1 MNGSDPSTTG
11 TDNGTDLVIHSTPTD
26 PASASVNP
34 ATVCSGE
41 STPFTLT
48 YEGGSAGGSG
58 GELKWYEGSCGTGTY
73 IGSGNGVTVTR
84 TLTSNA
90 TFYCRWESISC
101 GNSACTST
109 TVTVNPI
116 LPVSVYITATST
128 TICEGSNVT
137 FTAHPTNGGTP
148 PTYQW
153 NRNGTPLPG
162 ETGAT
167 FTTNTLVNHDEIT
180 VTMTSTATCPNPA
193 TVTSE
198 KLTITVNPNLEP
210 SVTILESAN
219 PVCQGSQVTFT
230 ATPVNG
236 GSTPSYQWKVNGTNT
251 GTNSPIFNYTPNNG
265 DQVSVT
271 MTTSATCRTKEDDDS
286 NIISMVVNPV
296 VTPSVSVSASDNNF
310 CPGTTITFTATP
322 THGGTTPTY
331 QWKINGTPVG
341 SNSNTFVSS
350 TLNNGDIVS
359 VTLTSNAPC
368 VTPPEVSDDITMV
381 VKPGTLAVPST
392 ITGETAV
399 CPGTPQTYSVPS
411 DPAATTYTWT
421 LPAGWSLDSG
431 QGTHFITVT
440 SGIYGQNGTISVTA
454 GNACGTSTART
465 LNVAVNPGTPAQPA
479 AISGSTE
486 VCPNTS
492 NHTYSI
498 APVSGATIYTWSL
511 PSGWTINSGQNS
523 TVITV
528 TSGDSG
534 NGYVTV
540 TAGNSCGTST
550 PQSLPVTVK
559 AGTPSVPSAISGTA
573 AVCPGTPVT
582 YSVTPDP
589 AATSYNWIVPAG
601 WNITSGGGTHSIT
614 VTSGSYGQD
623 GSISVTAANS
633 CGTSSPSTLNVS
645 VNHGAPATP
654 GAISGNNNLCI
665 NSTGITYSVAPDPTA
680 TAYTWS
686 VPSSGWSI
694 TSGQGTPS
702 ITIST
707 SGSAVSGNITVFATN
722 GCGNSNPTILWV
734 DITMGVPATPGPISG
749 TLIAICPE
757 KSPSYSVDPVNG
769 ATSYTWQVPAGWI
782 ITSGNGT
789 PSINTKVP
797 SGASSGYVT
806 VTANNVCGSSGA
818 SSLQVSVNNNAY
830 ISAGPDQTVCYGTSS
845 VNLAGAIGGAIN
857 NKNAWDWIED
867 TFYALHT
874 GIVNPDILNTRY
886 NLPNNGNITGQV
898 KIKIKPTKFVG
909 CPVTE
914 DEMIINVLPIPD
926 ATFAGTTPIEICSG
940 NSASLAISGTANTTV
955 TFKINGGADQTLTL
969 DNNGNGTI
977 QTGTLTVATT
987 TNFVYQLTRIAYDT
1001 LSTCYSV
1008 LNKSFTVTIYPL
1020 ATVNAGPDNTICS
1033 GETYT
1038 MQGSFGGGAASATW
1052 TTSGNGTFSSNAPNA
1067 VYTPGSAD
1075 LSAGSVTL
1083 TYTSE
1088 DPAGPCGSVS
1098 DQMVLTLKPAPTVEA
1113 GDNLTICQSANPS
1126 PVVLAGAS
1134 FTVASS
1140 AAWSI
1145 TSGGGELSA
1154 TAFTSSPATVTYT
1167 PQPGYTGTVT
1177 LTLTTN
1183 DPDGP
1188 CSAVSD
1194 TRTIQVNPAP
1204 GVNAGADQEICA
1216 GSTVTLN
1223 GNITSPASSASW
1235 SGGGGSFD
1243 PGPSD
1248 LHAIYTPSS
1257 AEVLAGTVTLTLTTD
1272 DPDGPCG
1279 AVSDQVV
1286 ITIRP
1291 LAVAQAGPDQPI
1303 CSGSTISLNGSVG
1316 GGATSGSWTGG
1327 SGTFNPDRNSL
1338 QAIYTPSPA
1347 EVNAGTVTL
1356 SLQTNDPDGACTAA
1370 TDDILITINAAATV
1384 DAGID
1389 QVICSGTP
1397 VTLAGSS
1404 GGGANSV
1411 TWTGGNGT
1419 FTPDANTA
1427 TATYTP
1433 TPAEIAAGTV
1443 TLTLTT
1449 DDPVGPCGA
1458 VSDAMVIT
1466 IEKGV
1471 VITTQPVNT
1480 GICAN
1485 KGNAALSV
1493 AASGTI
1499 TGYQWYKGTPPS
1511 GTPVSEGGHIS
1522 GTATSTL
1529 LFSPATLSDD
1539 GTYYVV
1545 VKGKTP
1551 CSDIPSNTASLN
1563 VDESIAIT
1571 NPPSPQT
1578 VCEGGS
1584 VTFSVTATPADG
1596 LQYQWKLN
1604 GTPISGANAATYSIE
1619 HATPANAGNYTVE
1632 ITGPTGYTCSSIESV
1647 SAMLTVIPTPV
1658 VNQPADVSFCSG
1670 TTTPSIVFTGGAD
1683 GTVYNWINSNTA
1695 IGLGASGQGDITAFT
1710 AAHSGTT
1717 PLSATITV
1725 TPTIVQGGVT
1735 CTGASKTFTIT
1746 VNATPAASVTPS
1758 QSTICSGSAISI
1770 SLSANI
1776 TGTTF
1781 TWTSQVISGT
1791 VEGNGNCT
1799 TGTCSSTIADVLTNT
1814 GTTNG
1819 VVKYTIIPT
1828 AYGCQGSPVEQ
1839 LITVYP
1845 KPVGSASPQTICNG
1859 RTTHIELNSTV
1870 SGSAFTWTAAQL
1882 SGATIGGFGG
1892 CTTNCGTAIDQ
1903 TLTNNGTG
1911 SGVVRYTITP
1921 EANGCAGDPFTADV
1935 TVHPTPNVVA
1945 TPSASSIC
1953 SGNTVTINLSGA
1965 VTGTEFTWTTT
1976 PSGTTVTGFS
1986 DCSGSNCG
1994 NTISQTLFNN
2004 GADPATVKY
2013 TITPTFNGCTG
2024 VPEEVTITVNPGP
2037 TGSGADQAICSGGT
2051 TSVALSSNVN
2061 DPVFTWTATLIG
2073 GTISGFAD
2081 CPSTCGTTI
2090 SQTLTNS
2097 GTTAGVVRYR
2107 VTPSANGCVGTP
2119 FDVNVTVLPLPMVD
2133 NPGDKTVCAGS
2144 TVTVG
2149 FTGTGSRYEWS
2160 NDNTTIGLAATGT
2173 GDISFTAGNTGSV
2186 RQTATITVTPV
2197 FESGGNS
2204 CSGTP
2209 IQFTISVDPVSAG
2222 GTIDPLNRDHCSG
2235 IGEGTITLQGQTGTV
2250 TGWEYSTDGL
2260 TWNSAPGST
2269 PSASYYYNITVPTRY
2284 RAIVQS
2290 GGCPEVRSPVSA
2302 ITVIPELIPQILTP
2316 PPTMCSGEP
2325 VTLVAQVTTT
2335 TGTIINPGSL
2345 SGGNFASSNPEGWL
2359 VDGQPNNFPAA
2370 ADNRAAGPWGI
2381 SNAHFHNPRLFSGIW
2396 YATNSTNTDNK
2407 IAIANGQH
2415 GVTTV
2420 ETPVFSLLGGND
2432 PVLKFEMGYH
2442 LMNGCSAKIEISVNG
2457 GLSYTDMLVLHTP
2470 SQGTINYGTGSG
2482 ATQTNPRILKEFEL
2496 DLSNFVDQQ
2505 NLKLRFYY
2513 SSTQPGSSWAIDNL
2527 NVPPGSFIPITYGW
2541 SPSETLTPSDGQ
2553 TVVANPTET
2562 TTYTLYTRM
2571 GNCEEV
2577 TPVTVVVSVL
2587 PSTLYWKGTES
2598 SDWFDNDNWEYP
2610 CCPGSVHFYPRHCTD
2625 VVIPG
2630 GKTYYPI
2637 VSSPLAACRDL
2648 TIQPKGEL
2656 TISTGGTITM
2666 DGVASIESDSETS
2679 NGSMIVYGNLTS
2691 KQAGDYV
2698 IYHRYLNTGRYYM
2711 VSSPVLTSAFN
2722 SNADL
2727 IKNRTSS
2734 PTEAFGV
2741 YNEVGNVGPTYFPFG
2756 SIPPI
2761 LTNGKGYYIY
2771 TENSG
2776 TIPFSGALNKGTITT
2791 PVQRTAPRHGWNA
2804 VGNPFTS
2811 AIRITGSGSTDNFLG
2826 VNDNPLHSSYT
2837 AIYVWN
2843 NSGYRV
2849 ICNSGYPAILYPG
2862 GGFYGGDD
2870 PGFAQPGQGFLINVD
2885 THEDSHPDPDLDV
2898 VPGFVETH
2906 TNISF
2911 TSNMQLHH
2919 TGGLL
2924 KSAVKPWNGITLLA
2938 NSGNQVQATVVAFH
2952 ENMTTGLD
2960 PSYDVGALSS
2970 GSFRLYTDLV
2980 TDKKGIEFAIQSLP
2994 ENSYETLEVPV
3005 GLNLPQGGNL
3015 SFKADGI
3022 LLPEGIYPILEDRQL
3037 KVKTML
3043 KTVAD
3048 SYTVSL
3054 PGPTYGTGRF
3064 FLSFG
3069 NLTPAAEVE
3078 QPEPRYSAWFANQKI
3093 VIYGTVPRKATA
3105 ILYDLNGR
3113 ILGQYP
3119 LQKENRNEIAAQHLA
3134 NGMYILHIQGETGT
3148 QVMKVVVVY
3157 E

>member
-1 MNGSDPSTTG
+1 M
-11 TDNGTDLVIHSTPTD
+11 
-26 PASASVNP
+26 
-34 ATVCSGE
+34 
-41 STPFTLT
+41 
-48 YEGGSAGGSG
+48 
-58 GELKWYEGSCGTGTY
+58 
-73 IGSGNGVTVTR
+73 
-84 TLTSNA
+84 
-90 TFYCRWESISC
+90 
-101 GNSACTST
+101 
-109 TVTVNPI
+109 
-116 LPVSVYITATST
+116 
-128 TICEGSNVT
+128 
-137 FTAHPTNGGTP
+137 
-148 PTYQW
+148 
-153 NRNGTPLPG
+153 
-162 ETGAT
+162 
-167 FTTNTLVNHDEIT
+167 
-180 VTMTSTATCPNPA
+180 
-193 TVTSE
+193 
-198 KLTITVNPNLEP
+198 
-210 SVTILESAN
+210 
-219 PVCQGSQVTFT
+219 
-230 ATPVNG
+230 
-236 GSTPSYQWKVNGTNT
+236 
-251 GTNSPIFNYTPNNG
+251 
-265 DQVSVT
+265 
-271 MTTSATCRTKEDDDS
+271 
-286 NIISMVVNPV
+286 
-296 VTPSVSVSASDNNF
+296 
-310 CPGTTITFTATP
+310 
-322 THGGTTPTY
+322 
-331 QWKINGTPVG
+331 
-341 SNSNTFVSS
+341 
-350 TLNNGDIVS
+350 
-359 VTLTSNAPC
+359 
-368 VTPPEVSDDITMV
+368 
-381 VKPGTLAVPST
+381 
-392 ITGETAV
+392 
-399 CPGTPQTYSVPS
+399 
-411 DPAATTYTWT
+411 
-421 LPAGWSLDSG
+421 
-431 QGTHFITVT
+431 
-440 SGIYGQNGTISVTA
+440 
-454 GNACGTSTART
+454 
-465 LNVAVNPGTPAQPA
+465 
-479 AISGSTE
+479 
-486 VCPNTS
+486 
-492 NHTYSI
+492 
-498 APVSGATIYTWSL
+498 
-511 PSGWTINSGQNS
+511 
-523 TVITV
+523 
-528 TSGDSG
+528 
-534 NGYVTV
+534 
-540 TAGNSCGTST
+540 
-550 PQSLPVTVK
+550 
-559 AGTPSVPSAISGTA
+559 
-573 AVCPGTPVT
+573 
-582 YSVTPDP
+582 
-589 AATSYNWIVPAG
+589 
-601 WNITSGGGTHSIT
+601 
-614 VTSGSYGQD
+614 
-623 GSISVTAANS
+623 
-633 CGTSSPSTLNVS
+633 
-645 VNHGAPATP
+645 
-654 GAISGNNNLCI
+654 
-665 NSTGITYSVAPDPTA
+665 
-680 TAYTWS
+680 
-686 VPSSGWSI
+686 
-694 TSGQGTPS
+694 
-702 ITIST
+702 
-707 SGSAVSGNITVFATN
+707 
-722 GCGNSNPTILWV
+722 
-734 DITMGVPATPGPISG
+734 
-749 TLIAICPE
+749 
-757 KSPSYSVDPVNG
+757 
-769 ATSYTWQVPAGWI
+769 
-782 ITSGNGT
+782 
-789 PSINTKVP
+789 
-797 SGASSGYVT
+797 
-806 VTANNVCGSSGA
+806 
-818 SSLQVSVNNNAY
+818 
-830 ISAGPDQTVCYGTSS
+830 
-845 VNLAGAIGGAIN
+845 
-857 NKNAWDWIED
+857 
-867 TFYALHT
+867 
-874 GIVNPDILNTRY
+874 
-886 NLPNNGNITGQV
+886 
-898 KIKIKPTKFVG
+898 
-909 CPVTE
+909 
-914 DEMIINVLPIPD
+914 
-926 ATFAGTTPIEICSG
+926 
-940 NSASLAISGTANTTV
+940 
-955 TFKINGGADQTLTL
+955 
-969 DNNGNGTI
+969 
-977 QTGTLTVATT
+977 
-987 TNFVYQLTRIAYDT
+987 
-1001 LSTCYSV
+1001 
-1008 LNKSFTVTIYPL
+1008 
-1020 ATVNAGPDNTICS
+1020 
-1033 GETYT
+1033 
-1038 MQGSFGGGAASATW
+1038 
-1052 TTSGNGTFSSNAPNA
+1052 
-1067 VYTPGSAD
+1067 
-1075 LSAGSVTL
+1075 
-1083 TYTSE
+1083 
-1088 DPAGPCGSVS
+1088 
-1098 DQMVLTLKPAPTVEA
+1098 
-1113 GDNLTICQSANPS
+1113 
-1126 PVVLAGAS
+1126 
-1134 FTVASS
+1134 
-1140 AAWSI
+1140 
-1145 TSGGGELSA
+1145 
-1154 TAFTSSPATVTYT
+1154 
-1167 PQPGYTGTVT
+1167 
-1177 LTLTTN
+1177 
-1183 DPDGP
+1183 
-1188 CSAVSD
+1188 
-1194 TRTIQVNPAP
+1194 
-1204 GVNAGADQEICA
+1204 
-1216 GSTVTLN
+1216 
-1223 GNITSPASSASW
+1223 
-1235 SGGGGSFD
+1235 
-1243 PGPSD
+1243 
-1248 LHAIYTPSS
+1248 
-1257 AEVLAGTVTLTLTTD
+1257 
-1272 DPDGPCG
+1272 
-1279 AVSDQVV
+1279 
-1286 ITIRP
+1286 
-1291 LAVAQAGPDQPI
+1291 
-1303 CSGSTISLNGSVG
+1303 
-1316 GGATSGSWTGG
+1316 
-1327 SGTFNPDRNSL
+1327 
-1338 QAIYTPSPA
+1338 
-1347 EVNAGTVTL
+1347 
-1356 SLQTNDPDGACTAA
+1356 
-1370 TDDILITINAAATV
+1370 
-1384 DAGID
+1384 
-1389 QVICSGTP
+1389 
-1397 VTLAGSS
+1397 
-1404 GGGANSV
+1404 
-1411 TWTGGNGT
+1411 
-1419 FTPDANTA
+1419 
-1427 TATYTP
+1427 
-1433 TPAEIAAGTV
+1433 
-1443 TLTLTT
+1443 
-1449 DDPVGPCGA
+1449 
-1458 VSDAMVIT
+1458 
-1466 IEKGV
+1466 
-1471 VITTQPVNT
+1471 
-1480 GICAN
+1480 
-1485 KGNAALSV
+1485 
-1493 AASGTI
+1493 
-1499 TGYQWYKGTPPS
+1499 
-1511 GTPVSEGGHIS
+1511 
-1522 GTATSTL
+1522 
-1529 LFSPATLSDD
+1529 
-1539 GTYYVV
+1539 
-1545 VKGKTP
+1545 
-1551 CSDIPSNTASLN
+1551 
-1563 VDESIAIT
+1563 DESIAIT

-1584 VTFSVTATPADG
+1584 VTFSVTATPANG

-1604 GTPISGANAATYSIE
+1604 DTPISGANSATYSIE

-1658 VNQPADVSFCSG
+1658 VNQAADVSFCSG
-1670 TTTPSIVFTGGAD
+1670 TTTTSIVFTGGAD
-1683 GTVYNWINSNTA
+1683 GTVYNWTNSNTA

-1746 VNATPAASVTPS
+1746 VNPTPAASATPS

-1859 RTTHIELNSTV
+1859 GTTHIELNSTV

-1892 CTTNCGTAIDQ
+1892 CTTNCGATIEQ

-1965 VTGTEFTWTTT
+1965 VTGTEFTWTAT

-1986 DCSGSNCG
+1986 DCSGSNCT

-2037 TGSGADQAICSGGT
+2037 TGSGTDQAICSGGT

-2061 DPVFTWTATLIG
+2061 DPVFTWTATLIS

-2081 CPSTCGTTI
+2081 CASTCGTTI

-2269 PSASYYYNITVPTRY
+2269 PSASYSYNITVPTRY

-2345 SGGNFASSNPEGWL
+2345 SGGDFASSNPEGWL

-2432 PVLKFEMGYH
+2432 PVFEFEMGYH

-2457 GLSYTDMLVLHTP
+2457 GLSYTDLLVIHTP

-2577 TPVTVVVSVL
+2577 TPVHIVVSVL
-2587 PSTLYWKGTES
+2587 PSDLHWTGEKNNQE
-2598 SDWFDNDNWEYP
+2598 WFNPNNYEE
-2610 CCPGSVHFYPRHCTD
+2610 HFYPRHCTN
-2625 VVIPG
+2625 VYIPG
-2630 GKTYYPI
+2630 GLTSYPDI
-2637 VSSPLAACRDL
+2637 KESNAVCNNLY
-2648 TIQPKGEL
+2648 IGPKGQL
-2656 TISTGGTITM
+2656 TISPSGTLTM

-2679 NGSMIVYGNLTS
+2679 NGSMIVNGNMTS
-2691 KQAGDYV
+2691 KQTGDYV

-2741 YNEVGNVGPTYFPFG
+2741 YNEVGNVGPTYFPVG

-2826 VNDNPLHSSYT
+2826 VNENPLHSSYT

-2919 TGGLL
+2919 SGGLL

-2980 TDKKGIEFAIQSLP
+2980 TNKKGIEFAIQCLP

-3005 GLNLPQGGNL
+3005 GLNLPQGGNV

-3119 LQKENRNEIAAQHLA
+3119 LQKENRNEIAAQHLV